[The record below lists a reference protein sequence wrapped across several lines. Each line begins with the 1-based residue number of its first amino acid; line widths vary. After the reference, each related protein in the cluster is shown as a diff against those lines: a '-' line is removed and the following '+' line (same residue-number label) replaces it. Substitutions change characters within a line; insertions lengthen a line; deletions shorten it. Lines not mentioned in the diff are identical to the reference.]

1 MRTALIRTAECMRHK
16 PTTSSRD
23 ILVRWLNRFD
33 ILAHEHYRATGRSA
47 SDIHDAIGKAISSLC
62 STPLDS
68 PPEHVPPTTED
79 IRDFHVGDSW
89 LPIVEEEL
97 FRFNQYGTGYIAS
110 CSEALMKCHGI
121 KRAIDQFGN
130 TMFFRGEHQF
140 GWALLP
146 RFARNRKHTIED
158 CSKVT
163 PQELDAVRRFQ
174 KGILEDPT
182 KLKAI
187 FGDGPT
193 LEIEDAG
200 WWHLMQHYDDVDAT
214 RMIDVTTSIF
224 CALYFACADWDGT
237 VDESIDGKLYM
248 FPYQPGRGDTPTP
261 QRFRETGPII
271 SGEDETQSTLE
282 DYFSIEGSLEY
293 PRFRAAIYRNDRALA
308 QDGYFVWQPM
318 FTSPLKTYQIFPFR
332 IFRGAKREIIAELA
346 SIGYTRDRI
355 LGNKEWLLRDQVG

>member
-1 MRTALIRTAECMRHK
+1 MRHK

-33 ILAHEHYRATGRSA
+33 VLVHEHHRAAGRNA
-47 SDIHDAIGKAISSLC
+47 SDIHDAIGKAISSLW

-68 PPEHVPPTTED
+68 PPVHVPPTTED

-110 CSEALMKCHGI
+110 CAEALMKCHGI
-121 KRAIDQFGN
+121 KRALDQFGN
-130 TMFFRGEHQF
+130 TMFFRGEHRF

-146 RFARNRKHTIED
+146 RFARIHNPTIED
-158 CSKVT
+158 CSRVT
-163 PQELDAVRRFQ
+163 PQELTAVRRFQ
-174 KGILEDPT
+174 QDVLGDTGKR
-182 KLKAI
+182 KAI

-193 LEIEDAG
+193 LDTEDAG

-224 CALYFACADWDGT
+224 CALYFACADWDGS

-248 FPYQPGRGDTPTP
+248 FPYQPGRGDTPNP
-261 QRFRETGPII
+261 ERFRGTGPII
-271 SGEDETQSTLE
+271 SGEDKTQLTLE
-282 DYFSIEGSLEY
+282 EYFTVEGSHEY
-293 PRFRAAIYRNDRALA
+293 PRFRTAIYRNDRALA

-318 FTSPLKTYQIFPFR
+318 FTSPLHTYQIFTFR
-332 IFRGAKREIIAELA
+332 IYRGAKREIVAELA
-346 SIGYTRDRI
+346 SIGYTRERI
-355 LGNKEWLLRDQVG
+355 LGENDWLLRDRAG